1 MDGGW
6 WPNLTSPSPYCGM
19 SYIAKPPRSK
29 WHVVSVASVVGL
41 VCLDR
46 AYIYEVYHGH
56 TMRYGDGMAWGRENI
71 SCIRPENELSTLF
84 YATSNQMQVAF
95 SLAEGSNPEFNTSE
109 VFIYEAIE
117 KSSIVFE
124 VSFSTIR
131 ETVSHVSNCE
141 AFGVDG
147 KAFESRYSTLVP
159 NADYGTGYLM
169 LSIEDI
175 LAAAGRSMEDLG
187 SERAALRLS
196 GLEIVARVD
205 VRNYHR
211 LFSWPLRAWN
221 PWGLPEASQVDC
233 SVHFNVLRDQFNVVR
248 LGRASTPLANAT

>member
-1 MDGGW
+1 
-6 WPNLTSPSPYCGM
+6 
-19 SYIAKPPRSK
+19 
-29 WHVVSVASVVGL
+29 
-41 VCLDR
+41 
-46 AYIYEVYHGH
+46 
-56 TMRYGDGMAWGRENI
+56 MAWGRENI